1 MDIVFGTRSPL
12 DLSTWILW
20 VSDVGVESPPNPQ
33 VRVQGFGFRVQQLPA
48 RANLKTSY
56 IHGSDRKPTHP
67 QNPIT

>member
-33 VRVQGFGFRVQQLPA
+33 VRVQGLGFRVLGLGFSSSRLEQ
-48 RANLKTSY
+48 
-56 IHGSDRKPTHP
+56 I
-67 QNPIT
+67 